1 MPRVKGG
8 VVHARKRKRLMKRTK
23 GFPARLR
30 ASCIVRLSNSPA
42 APASTRPCTV
52 SRRSGTSARL
62 WISRLSAACRMRG
75 LRYSQ
80 LIPALELA
88 GITLNRKMLSEIAI
102 ADPTMFDSIIEAAK
116 KHVPRSTQERSQSR
130 LKL

>member
-8 VVHARKRKRLMKRTK
+8 VVHARKRKRLFKRTK
-23 GFPARLR
+23 GFQHGFGKLYRPAKEFARR
-30 ASCIVRLSNSPA
+30 AGVYATAHRQQKKRA
-42 APASTRPCTV
+42 Y
-52 SRRSGTSARL
+52 RSL
-62 WISRLSAACRMRG
+62 WITRLSAACRVRG

-102 ADPTMFDSIIEAAK
+102 ADPAMFDQIIATAK
-116 KHVPRSTQERSQSR
+116 KHVPAQPT
-130 LKL
+130 KAAA

>member
-8 VVHARKRKRLMKRTK
+8 VVHARKRKRLFKRTK
-23 GFPARLR
+23 GFRHGFGKLYRPAKEFARRAGVYATAHRQQKKRLY
-30 ASCIVRLSNSPA
+30 
-42 APASTRPCTV
+42 
-52 SRRSGTSARL
+52 RSL
-62 WISRLSAACRMRG
+62 WITRLSAACRVRG

-102 ADPTMFDSIIEAAK
+102 ADPTMFDQI
-116 KHVPRSTQERSQSR
+116 
-130 LKL
+130 

>member
-23 GFPARLR
+23 GFRHGFGKLYRPALEFARR
-30 ASCIVRLSNSPA
+30 AGVYA
-42 APASTRPCTV
+42 TV
-52 SRRSGTSARL
+52 HRQQKKREYRSL
-62 WISRLSAACRMRG
+62 WITRLSAACRARG

-88 GITLNRKMLSEIAI
+88 GITLNRKMLSEIASH
-102 ADPTMFDSIIEAAK
+102 DPAAFDAIVEKAKAAIAAK
-116 KHVPRSTQERSQSR
+116 PKQAT
-130 LKL
+130 

>member
-23 GFPARLR
+23 GFQHGFGKLDRPALEFARR
-30 ASCIVRLSNSPA
+30 AGVYA
-42 APASTRPCTV
+42 TV
-52 SRRSGTSARL
+52 HRQQKKREYRSL
-62 WISRLSAACRMRG
+62 WITRLSAACRMRG

-102 ADPTMFDSIIEAAK
+102 ADPATFDQIIEQAKKFVPQQATSAAK
-116 KHVPRSTQERSQSR
+116 AA
-130 LKL
+130 

>member
-1 MPRVKGG
+1 MPRTKGG

-23 GFPARLR
+23 GFRHGFGKLYRPAKEFARRAGVYATVHRQQKKRLYR
-30 ASCIVRLSNSPA
+30 A
-42 APASTRPCTV
+42 
-52 SRRSGTSARL
+52 L
-62 WISRLSAACRMRG
+62 WITRLSAACRLRG

-102 ADPTMFDSIIEAAK
+102 ADPAAFDAIIESAK
-116 KHVPRSTQERSQSR
+116 KHVPVQA
-130 LKL
+130 KKAA

>member
-23 GFPARLR
+23 GFRHGFGKLYRPALEFGRRAGVYATVHRQQKKRLY
-30 ASCIVRLSNSPA
+30 
-42 APASTRPCTV
+42 
-52 SRRSGTSARL
+52 RSL
-62 WISRLSAACRMRG
+62 WITRLSAACRLRG

-102 ADPTMFDSIIEAAK
+102 ADPATFDAIIEAAK
-116 KHVPRSTQERSQSR
+116 KHVTADTKSS
-130 LKL
+130 KKAA

>member
-23 GFPARLR
+23 GFQHGFGKLYRPALEFARR
-30 ASCIVRLSNSPA
+30 AGVYA
-42 APASTRPCTV
+42 TV
-52 SRRSGTSARL
+52 HRQQKKREFRSL
-62 WISRLSAACRMRG
+62 WITRLSAACRARG

-102 ADPTMFDSIIEAAK
+102 ADPAMFDQIIEQARKFVPAQGASTAKAA
-116 KHVPRSTQERSQSR
+116 
-130 LKL
+130 